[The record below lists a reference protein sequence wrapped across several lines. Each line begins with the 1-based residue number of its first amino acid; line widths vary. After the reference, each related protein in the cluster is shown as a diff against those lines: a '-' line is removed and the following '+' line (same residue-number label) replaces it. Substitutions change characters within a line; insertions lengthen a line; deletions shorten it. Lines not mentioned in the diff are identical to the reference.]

1 MRALVPL
8 VRRVRA
14 RLGDR
19 DDGFFAVELAIVTP
33 LVILMLLTVVA
44 FGRVEQGRQQ
54 VDQAAA
60 AAARAASLAFS
71 PAEAASAGRSAAQST
86 LSQAGMSCVNFD
98 VAVDTA
104 AFRPGGQV
112 TVTVGCD
119 ANLNQLALTGVPGS
133 VRLTASAS
141 AAIESYRDVGA
152 GSR

>member
-1 MRALVPL
+1 MPL

-14 RLGDR
+14 RLGDG

-54 VDQAAA
+54 VDQAAS

-71 PAEAASAGRSAAQST
+71 PSQADGAGRSAVQST
-86 LSQAGMSCVNFD
+86 LSQAGLSCVNLD
-98 VAVDTA
+98 VAVDATN
-104 AFRPGGQV
+104 FRPGGQV

-119 ANLNQLALTGVPGS
+119 ANLSQLALTGVPGTI
-133 VRLTASAS
+133 RLSATS
-141 AAIESYRDVGA
+141 TSAIELYRDVGA
-152 GSR
+152 GG